1 MLRRLALPLVLLTLV
16 GCDSAERAADI
27 SRGRARLDPVVASL
41 EEYRSAHGAY
51 PPTLGALVD
60 AGLIPAVPAL
70 PHRSEPRDVH
80 QPAYDVAPDG
90 SFFTLRFAY
99 RRPEG
104 YSEGEWYEE
113 SVYAPDGR
121 GWRAG
126 SPAQDFYSLYLERL
140 AEQYR
145 RGRSAD
151 ALGRAVRHMV
161 GSGDGRI
168 ADLWEDQVTRHLGP
182 GQPAALPPHLVSPA
196 DVKVARYA
204 PPGDT
209 SRAFVFVYKARTLP
223 VFDAE
228 GRREVRTYPV
238 LRMTFTQTVGAGGE
252 TVWEAL
258 GAER

>member
-1 MLRRLALPLVLLTLV
+1 MLPRLVLPLALLTVV

-27 SRGRARLDPVVASL
+27 SRGRARLDPVVAAL
-41 EEYRSAHGAY
+41 EEYRTAHGSY

-70 PHRSEPRDVH
+70 PHRSEPGDVR
-80 QPAYDVAPDG
+80 QVAYDVAPDG

-113 SVYAPDGR
+113 SVYAPDWR

-126 SPAQDFYSLYLERL
+126 SPAQDFYALYLERL

-145 RGRSAD
+145 RERSAD

-161 GSGDGRI
+161 CSGDGRV
-168 ADLWEDQVTRHLGP
+168 ADVWEHDVTSHLGP
-182 GQPAALPPHLVSPA
+182 GAPAVLPPHLASPA
-196 DVKVARYA
+196 DVKVVRYA
-204 PPGDT
+204 PSGDGG
-209 SRAFVFVYKARTLP
+209 RAYVFAYKARTVP
-223 VFDAE
+223 VFDAD
-228 GRREVRTYPV
+228 GRREDRAYPV
-238 LRMTFTQTVGAGGE
+238 LRMVFAQTTGAGGA
-252 TVWEAL
+252 TTWEAV
-258 GAER
+258 GGER